1 MPKVPFVTLD
11 VFTTTR
17 FGGNPLAVIT
27 DATGLDTA
35 AMYAIAAEFGYS
47 ETTFIL
53 PPKDP
58 ANTAEVR
65 IFTPTM
71 EIDFAGHP
79 NVGTAQ
85 VVAERI
91 AAETGTLPETLRFE
105 ERAGLVTVEILKAAD
120 GTLSGTR
127 ITAPQ
132 PLSLGSPVAVET
144 LAAAAGLDPATI
156 RTASHQPV
164 FASVGLK
171 FAIAELES
179 LEALAAAVPDTAA
192 SRKAQAAYAAD
203 TDHFPVFLYV
213 REQTEAGA
221 SMAIRARMFAPLDN
235 IPEDPAT
242 GSASGALGALLATL
256 DPRADAKLQITIR
269 QGVEMGRES
278 TIHVTAEKRNGK
290 VGAVTIAGRSVPVM
304 DGFITL

>member
-1 MPKVPFVTLD
+1 MPKIPFVTLD

-27 DATGLDTA
+27 DASGLDTA
-35 AMYAIAAEFGYS
+35 TMQAIAAEFGYS

-91 AAETGTLPETLRFE
+91 AAETGTLPDTLRFE
-105 ERAGLVTVEILKAAD
+105 ERAGLVVVEILKRDD
-120 GTLSGTR
+120 GALIGTR

-132 PLSLGSPVAVET
+132 PLTLGSAIAVDT
-144 LAAAAGLDPATI
+144 FAAAAGLDPAAI
-156 RTASHQPV
+156 RTVNHAPV

-171 FAIAELES
+171 FAVAELES
-179 LEALAAAVPDTAA
+179 LDSLAAAVPDTAA
-192 SRKAQAAYAAD
+192 SRSAQAAYSED

-213 REQTEAGA
+213 REEKPA
-221 SMAIRARMFAPLDN
+221 SASLSIRARMFAPLDN

-242 GSASGALGALLATL
+242 GSASGALGALLASL
-256 DPRADAKLQITIR
+256 DPRPDATLEITIR

-278 TIHVTAEKRNGK
+278 IIHVTADKRDGK
-290 VGAVTIAGRSVPVM
+290 VGAITIAGSSVAVM
-304 DGFITL
+304 EGFITV